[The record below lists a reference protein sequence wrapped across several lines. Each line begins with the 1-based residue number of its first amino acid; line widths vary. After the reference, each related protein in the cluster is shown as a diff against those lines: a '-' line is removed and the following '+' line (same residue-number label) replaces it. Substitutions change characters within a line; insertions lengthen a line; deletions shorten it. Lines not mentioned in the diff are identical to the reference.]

1 MCQNGYA
8 RLWMLR
14 WQKGLGASSEEM
26 LDVYEKQIRCVL
38 ELAVAVW
45 QPGLTQQETIQLE
58 RVQKSAFSIML
69 GDDYRSYE
77 GALDRLERI
86 KLSDR
91 RYDLCLNFAK
101 KANKSKKFTS
111 WFSPQPNLP
120 AFDTRSEKPDN
131 SFKPVKTRT
140 DRYERSP
147 LPYLTEML
155 NVSKMK
161 KQSTK

>member
-1 MCQNGYA
+1 
-8 RLWMLR
+8 
-14 WQKGLGASSEEM
+14 M

-45 QPGLTQQETIQLE
+45 EPGLTKQETRKLE
-58 RVQKSAFSIML
+58 MVHKSAFSIMS

-77 GALDRLERI
+77 GALGKIERI

-101 KANKSKKFTS
+101 KAKKSNKFTS

-120 AFDTRSEKPDN
+120 ACDTE
-131 SFKPVKTRT
+131 TR
-140 DRYERSP
+140 
-147 LPYLTEML
+147 
-155 NVSKMK
+155 
-161 KQSTK
+161 Q